1 MKILVN
7 PIARSEN
14 VDSLLVLIMKKYHL
28 LISIHYINYVYTKL
42 SIMTQSEK
50 EHIWSVSGYITIQ
63 LNLSLI
69 YQQK

>member
-14 VDSLLVLIMKKYHL
+14 VDSLLVLIMKNYHL

-50 EHIWSVSGYITIQ
+50 EHV
-63 LNLSLI
+63 
-69 YQQK
+69 